1 MFKNATIQELLS
13 KEMNRKE
20 FLQVMGAAIL
30 GLIGISGF
38 LSNLNKFAK
47 TQTKP
52 QPKQSISSGYGSSA
66 YGR

>member
-1 MFKNATIQELLS
+1 MFKNTTIQELLS

-30 GLIGISGF
+30 GIIGISGF
-38 LSNLNKFAK
+38 LSILNKFAK
-47 TQTKP
+47 TQTK
-52 QPKQSISSGYGSSA
+52 QPKQNVTSGYGSSA

>member
-1 MFKNATIQELLS
+1 MFKNTTIQELLS

-30 GLIGISGF
+30 GIIGISGF

-47 TQTKP
+47 TQIK
-52 QPKQSISSGYGSSA
+52 QPKQNVTSGYGSSA